1 MSKNMKKVFTVIAAA
16 LVALTAAAD
25 EGMWLLPL
33 LQKMNKKDL
42 REAGCKL
49 SPDEIYSIN
58 HSSLKDAIV
67 QFGGGCTGEIISD
80 EGLIVTNHHC
90 GYSNIQALSTPE
102 HNYLMDG
109 YFALTRDKEI
119 PCPGLSVTFLKEMT
133 DITAIL
139 ARESDDAAREAKVKE
154 LIKSAQDANPLCKV
168 ITENFYNDNVEYLIV
183 YKVFKDVRFVGAP
196 PASVGKY
203 GGETDNWMWPR
214 HTGDFSMFRVYA
226 SPENE
231 PAEYSEENVPF
242 RPERHLKISLKG
254 VKENDYS
261 MILGYPGRT
270 QRFQTAAQLEQMVKE
285 NRVRIDVRT
294 VRQDLMWDA
303 MCADPAVQL
312 MYASK
317 YASSANGWKKWQGEE
332 LAFKKLDIIGREK
345 AKEAA
350 FMNWVNQDPARV
362 EAYGGALDKISS
374 AVESI
379 SEPELA
385 LTLLTEAPFR
395 IELVTAVSRFSN
407 ALSSVLREN
416 PDAGKEVFVNAA
428 KSLESFYRDYVEPLD
443 RKEAV
448 ALLSYYRD
456 HADKAHYLDSLGVGF
471 EDFASMDIPAYVDS
485 LFDASIFTS
494 QKKLAAALESED
506 YKEIITKDPA
516 NLLYTAIITKA
527 MALYP
532 TLYQAQTP
540 LAEGSKA
547 FAAGLLDWE
556 KGKPSYPDANFT
568 MRLTYG
574 NVLPY
579 SPKDAVYY
587 QYYTTLE
594 GVMEKED
601 PTNPE
606 FIVPAKLKELY
617 EARDYGRYADKKDGK
632 IHTCFLTNNDITGGN
647 SGSPVLNAK
656 GELIGLAFDG
666 NWESMSSDVMFEPD
680 LQRCICVDIRYV
692 LFLVEKLGGASNIIA
707 ELDFAK

>member
-1 MSKNMKKVFTVIAAA
+1 MTIFVENFKYMKKIFTVIAAA
-16 LVALTAAAD
+16 LVAFTAAAD

-58 HSSLKDAIV
+58 HSSLKDAII

-119 PCPGLSVTFLKEMT
+119 PCPGLSVTFLREMT
-133 DITAIL
+133 DITDIL
-139 ARESDDAAREAKVKE
+139 AREADDAAREAKVKE
-154 LIKSAQDANPLCKV
+154 LVKSARDANPLCEV
-168 ITENFYNDNVEYLIV
+168 ITEDFYNDNVKYLIV
-183 YKVFKDVRFVGAP
+183 YKVYKDVRFVGAP

-226 SPENE
+226 SPDNE
-231 PAEYSEENVPF
+231 PAEYSEENIPM
-242 RPERHLKISLKG
+242 RPLRHLKISLKG
-254 VKENDYS
+254 VQENDYS

-303 MCADPAVQL
+303 MCSDPDVQL

-350 FMNWVNQDPARV
+350 FMDWVNQNPARV
-362 EAYGGALDKISS
+362 EAYGGALEKIAG
-374 AVESI
+374 AVEGA
-379 SEPELA
+379 SEPTLA

-395 IELVTAVSRFSN
+395 IELVSAVSRYGN
-407 ALSSVLREN
+407 AINSVLRGN
-416 PDAGKEVFVNAA
+416 PDAGQDEFVKAA
-428 KSLESFYRDYVEPLD
+428 KSLEGFYRDYVEALD

-456 HADKAHYLDSLGVGF
+456 KADKSMYLDSLGVGF
-471 EDFASMDIPAYVDS
+471 EDFASMDIQ
-485 LFDASIFTS
+485 AS
-494 QKKLAAALESED
+494 
-506 YKEIITKDPA
+506 
-516 NLLYTAIITKA
+516 
-527 MALYP
+527 
-532 TLYQAQTP
+532 
-540 LAEGSKA
+540 
-547 FAAGLLDWE
+547 
-556 KGKPSYPDANFT
+556 
-568 MRLTYG
+568 
-574 NVLPY
+574 
-579 SPKDAVYY
+579 
-587 QYYTTLE
+587 
-594 GVMEKED
+594 
-601 PTNPE
+601 
-606 FIVPAKLKELY
+606 
-617 EARDYGRYADKKDGK
+617 
-632 IHTCFLTNNDITGGN
+632 
-647 SGSPVLNAK
+647 
-656 GELIGLAFDG
+656 
-666 NWESMSSDVMFEPD
+666 
-680 LQRCICVDIRYV
+680 
-692 LFLVEKLGGASNIIA
+692 
-707 ELDFAK
+707 